1 MPRQLRVG
9 MHVPSR
15 KEMLEVLFSA
25 SHQGHVIKDMA
36 LLRGK
41 WKRLDGIVGRA

>member
-1 MPRQLRVG
+1 MRQQLRPG
-9 MHVPSR
+9 MHVPTR

-25 SHQGHVIKDMA
+25 SHQGQVIKDVA

-41 WKRLDGIVGRA
+41 WKRLDGIVG